1 MSPQC
6 TLFKFTHIT
15 SIRYSFAFLWNYS
28 PCFMYFTGSTF
39 THTHTHTH
47 TASHSQ
53 GTGKYSISLD
63 VKVVCPEALYS
74 LHTQVAPSPPLIPSP
89 PAFKKFTFSNF
100 NNCYYYSKPNLL
112 GFPK

>member
-74 LHTQVAPSPPLIPSP
+74 LHTQVAPSPPPHAFP
-89 PAFKKFTFSNF
+89 P
-100 NNCYYYSKPNLL
+100 CM
-112 GFPK
+112 